1 MNKLF
6 RFTAA
11 ALLVASFGVLGNY
24 TADAAK
30 F

>member
-24 TADAAK
+24 YK
-30 F
+30 NGVL

>member
-11 ALLVASFGVLGNY
+11 ALLVASFGVL
-24 TADAAK
+24 
-30 F
+30 